1 MSDPTDEHVA
11 QVLRL
16 IEEQKVQRARKAK
29 QRLVISTEFGPLQ
42 EKCRRLLSPMKP
54 ADDKTRAKKDFLS
67 TAHKPV
73 GANELPPPHL
83 IYFLL
88 EELLGYEDLGR
99 FEKLA
104 WSIPVDLDGH
114 AYLLEHRKSG
124 VGIFTQDNTTDE
136 IDGARRIAGLI
147 GRAVRGARRYFEWRA
162 EQAVAASQF
171 NVTNNS
177 AICSRASRI

>member
-1 MSDPTDEHVA
+1 MAALKSSH
-11 QVLRL
+11 
-16 IEEQKVQRARKAK
+16 
-29 QRLVISTEFGPLQ
+29 G
-42 EKCRRLLSPMKP
+42 
-54 ADDKTRAKKDFLS
+54 
-67 TAHKPV
+67 
-73 GANELPPPHL
+73 
-83 IYFLL
+83 
-88 EELLGYEDLGR
+88 
-99 FEKLA
+99 
-104 WSIPVDLDGH
+104 SIPVDLDGH

-136 IDGARRIAGLI
+136 IDGARGIAGLI

>member
-1 MSDPTDEHVA
+1 
-11 QVLRL
+11 
-16 IEEQKVQRARKAK
+16 
-29 QRLVISTEFGPLQ
+29 
-42 EKCRRLLSPMKP
+42 MKP

-83 IYFLL
+83 ICFLL

-136 IDGARRIAGLI
+136 IDGARGIAGLI
-147 GRAVRGARRYFEWRA
+147 GRLSAAQDVTLNGGPSRLSPLHSSTSPTTAPFVRALRVSEGAIRRDGGRG
-162 EQAVAASQF
+162 
-171 NVTNNS
+171 
-177 AICSRASRI
+177 